1 MVEAA
6 ERQRMRQHVVAA
18 AGVLALHALL
28 LIALLHRAAPDLH
41 QSAPALV
48 TVDLSL
54 REKPAE
60 LQSKPKAEPKP
71 VRTSQPVRR
80 QQPII
85 PKPIAPHPAV
95 AAPAATTPSAP
106 AAAAPPSAATATSDA
121 LTASNAARED
131 YSAKL
136 QAWLAAHKRYPVQA
150 RRMRLEGSA
159 LLQLRVGPE
168 GQVVAHRIE
177 QSTGSVI
184 LDREVEAMLA
194 RSEPLPAPPANL
206 AGGNPEF
213 HFLIHFDLGEFD

>member
-1 MVEAA
+1 
-6 ERQRMRQHVVAA
+6 MRQHVIAA

-41 QSAPALV
+41 QSAPAMV

-60 LQSKPKAEPKP
+60 PQPKAQVQPKP
-71 VRTSQPVRR
+71 VKIPQPVRK

-85 PKPIAPHPAV
+85 PKPIAPHPTM

-106 AAAAPPSAATATSDA
+106 TAAAPPSAATASSDA

-131 YSAKL
+131 YTAKL

-177 QSTGSVI
+177 RSTGFVI

-206 AGGNPEF
+206 VGTDLE
-213 HFLIHFDLGEFD
+213 FLIRFDLGEFD

>member
-1 MVEAA
+1 
-6 ERQRMRQHVVAA
+6 MRQHVIAA
-18 AGVLALHALL
+18 AGVLVLHVLL

-41 QSAPALV
+41 QSAPAMV

-60 LQSKPKAEPKP
+60 PQPKAPAQPKP
-71 VRTSQPVRR
+71 LRIPQPVRK
-80 QQPII
+80 QKPVI
-85 PKPIAPHPAV
+85 PKPIAPHPTVSAPV
-95 AAPAATTPSAP
+95 ATIPSTP
-106 AAAAPPSAATATSDA
+106 AAAAPPSAATATSGA
-121 LTASNAARED
+121 LTASNAAREN
-131 YSAKL
+131 YTAKL

-206 AGGNPEF
+206 ARGNLEF
-213 HFLIHFDLGEFD
+213 HFSIRFDLGEFD